1 MTNFEKEFQKAKKSH
16 YWKRVDEY
24 KEKMA
29 RGERFLKEEEY
40 LIKVEVEGC
49 PFCGNDSLV
58 EPHNFTKKVSLGELP
73 EYFKYLSEP
82 FWQHQDVTW
91 RTYQDEAF
99 CDNIPYE
106 EKKWGIYKS
115 VQILERIGGAD

>member
-1 MTNFEKEFQKAKKSH
+1 MTSFEKEFHKAKKSH
-16 YWKRVDEY
+16 YLKRVDEY
-24 KEKMA
+24 KQKMD
-29 RGERFLKEEEY
+29 RGEKFLKEEEY

-58 EPHNFTKKVSLGELP
+58 EPHNFTTKVSLGELP
-73 EYFKYLSEP
+73 EYLKYLSEP

-91 RTYQDEAF
+91 RNSQDEAF

-115 VQILERIGGAD
+115 VQIVERIGGAD